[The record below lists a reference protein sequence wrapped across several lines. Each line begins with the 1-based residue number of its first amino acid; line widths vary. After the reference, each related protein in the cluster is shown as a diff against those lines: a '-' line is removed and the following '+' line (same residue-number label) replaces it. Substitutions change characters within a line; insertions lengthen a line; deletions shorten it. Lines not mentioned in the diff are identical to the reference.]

1 MKVVAI
7 DGKLHAAPEWA
18 LAWKRAEPAQEVEAA
33 RFARWSRGSAWGAD
47 PSEHAQ
53 WLVDPR
59 EIEVVRRRAPGVIER
74 VVELDVP
81 DLSDESLSR
90 WYLARCTSG
99 ATDHLN
105 PPELIP
111 RALSL
116 VWPELTESVCAALY
130 AAMRRC
136 PDPEAN

>member
-18 LAWKRAEPAQEVEAA
+18 LAWKRAELTQEVEAA
-33 RFARWSRGSAWGAD
+33 RWFPGCAWIAS

-59 EIEVVRRRAPGVIER
+59 EIELVRRRAPSVIER

-81 DLSDESLSR
+81 DLSDESLAR
-90 WYLARCTSG
+90 WYLARCTSD
-99 ATDHLN
+99 ATDGLDS
-105 PPELIP
+105 PESIP
-111 RALSL
+111 RALAL
-116 VWPELTESVCAALY
+116 LWPELTEGVCAALY

-136 PDPEAN
+136 PNPEAN